1 MDTLSHERQEAEVAF
16 AARNPSDPISTVV
29 GSPLYSAHHR
39 FPDLRMDVMASGALG
54 VSRFYFQAGVVVDI
68 IEHPRRFQAEI
79 ARKRQYCKEHG
90 LRYVLVTDAFDDE
103 GVRKQLEPAR
113 VRPTGS
119 RPRTTADAK
128 PVRKPRTRK
137 VPA

>member
-1 MDTLSHERQEAEVAF
+1 MDTLGQERQEAEVAF
-16 AARNPSDPISTVV
+16 AARNPADPISTVV

-39 FPDLRMDVMASGALG
+39 FSDLRMDVMASGALG

-68 IEHPRRFQAEI
+68 VEHPRRFQAEI
-79 ARKRQYCKEHG
+79 ARKRAYCKAHE

-103 GVRKQLEPAR
+103 SVREQLQPAR
-113 VRPTGS
+113 SRPGV
-119 RPRTTADAK
+119 RPRTTADVK